1 MVDITERKKLEN
13 ALRQSEERYR
23 RITESL
29 ADYIYSVRIENGV
42 PVETVHG
49 PACVA
54 VTGYTSEEFASNPY
68 LWMQMVHEEDR
79 LHVEKQVSEI
89 YSEKRG
95 ELLEHRI
102 VRKDGA
108 LRWIRNTPILH
119 FDERGE
125 LISYDGLIQ
134 DITEFKKKEEELK
147 ESEMRFRTL
156 FNDARDGILLADLD
170 TKRFSMCNKAICRM
184 LGYTEEEIKALGV
197 KDIHPEQ
204 ELPYVIEQFEKQMRE
219 EIKLAPSLPVRKR
232 DGSIF
237 YADIVSSLVT
247 IAGKTYLMGSFRD
260 ITERKKAEKEIREAR
275 DFLENVFKT
284 TADGI
289 IVNDSRGFITM
300 ANDAAS
306 KILGYSHDEILGM
319 HSAEFGSAGDLH
331 EKGKALVTRLLE
343 NGVVIGEEHTWVRKD
358 GSLIDIEINA
368 ALLQDSEGN
377 LTGSVANI
385 RDITE
390 RKKAEEALKK
400 SEKRHHNLI
409 EFANIGIIAAEHDKI
424 THVNRRAEEIY
435 GYSRE
440 ELIGKSPGILTPE
453 KYRKKHREILNE
465 FLTFGEVSKIVF
477 EE

>member
-1 MVDITERKKLEN
+1 
-13 ALRQSEERYR
+13 
-23 RITESL
+23 
-29 ADYIYSVRIENGV
+29 
-42 PVETVHG
+42 
-49 PACVA
+49 
-54 VTGYTSEEFASNPY
+54 
-68 LWMQMVHEEDR
+68 
-79 LHVEKQVSEI
+79 
-89 YSEKRG
+89 
-95 ELLEHRI
+95 
-102 VRKDGA
+102 
-108 LRWIRNTPILH
+108 
-119 FDERGE
+119 
-125 LISYDGLIQ
+125 
-134 DITEFKKKEEELK
+134 
-147 ESEMRFRTL
+147 
-156 FNDARDGILLADLD
+156 
-170 TKRFSMCNKAICRM
+170 
-184 LGYTEEEIKALGV
+184 
-197 KDIHPEQ
+197 
-204 ELPYVIEQFEKQMRE
+204 
-219 EIKLAPSLPVRKR
+219 
-232 DGSIF
+232 
-237 YADIVSSLVT
+237 
-247 IAGKTYLMGSFRD
+247 
-260 ITERKKAEKEIREAR
+260 
-275 DFLENVFKT
+275 
-284 TADGI
+284 
-289 IVNDSRGFITM
+289 M